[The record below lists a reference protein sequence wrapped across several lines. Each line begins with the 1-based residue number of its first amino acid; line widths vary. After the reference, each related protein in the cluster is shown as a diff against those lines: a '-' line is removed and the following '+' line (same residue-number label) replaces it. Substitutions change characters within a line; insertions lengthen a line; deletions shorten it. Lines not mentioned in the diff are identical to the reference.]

1 MNLKN
6 SLYII
11 KSSDFEKKSFLI
23 ELLPNS
29 IIYKAHFPGLPI
41 TPGVC
46 IVQIAT
52 ELLQEFMHKNIVLK
66 TIANAKFLSIIN
78 PEEDKE
84 IIFNIKKI
92 TIDEMEN
99 NVSVTIIVQNQS
111 DKIYSKISLTYNF
124 E

>member
-1 MNLKN
+1 MNLN
-6 SLYII
+6 NNLYII
-11 KSSDFEKKSFLI
+11 KSSDVEKRSFLI

-29 IIYKAHFPGLPI
+29 IIYKTHFPGHPI

-52 ELLQEFMHKNIVLK
+52 ELLQEFMHKNLVLK

-84 IIFNIKKI
+84 VIFNIKKL
-92 TIDEMEN
+92 TIDETEKKIS
-99 NVSVTIIVQNQS
+99 VSIIVQDQS

>member
-6 SLYII
+6 NLYII
-11 KSSDFEKKSFLI
+11 KSSDVEKRSFLI

-29 IIYKAHFPGLPI
+29 IIYKAHFPGHPI

-52 ELLQEFMHKNIVLK
+52 ELLQEFMHKNLVLK

-78 PEEDKE
+78 PEEVKE
-84 IIFNIKKI
+84 VIFNIKKL
-92 TIDEMEN
+92 TIDETEKKIS
-99 NVSVTIIVQNQS
+99 VSIIVQDQS

>member
-6 SLYII
+6 NLYII
-11 KSSDFEKKSFLI
+11 KSSDVEKKSFLI

-29 IIYKAHFPGLPI
+29 IIYKAHFPGHPI

-52 ELLQEFMHKNIVLK
+52 ELLQEFMHKNLVLK

-84 IIFNIKKI
+84 VIFNIKKL
-92 TIDEMEN
+92 TIDETEKKIS
-99 NVSVTIIVQNQS
+99 VSIIVQDQS

>member
-6 SLYII
+6 NLYII
-11 KSSDFEKKSFLI
+11 KSSDVEKRSFLI

-29 IIYKAHFPGLPI
+29 IIYKAHFPGHPI

-46 IVQIAT
+46 IVQIVT
-52 ELLQEFMHKNIVLK
+52 ELLQEFMHKNLVLK

-84 IIFNIKKI
+84 VIFNIKKL
-92 TIDEMEN
+92 TIDETEKKIS
-99 NVSVTIIVQNQS
+99 VSIIVHDQF

>member
-6 SLYII
+6 NLYII
-11 KSSDFEKKSFLI
+11 KSSDVEKRSFLI

-29 IIYKAHFPGLPI
+29 IIYKAHFPGHPI

-52 ELLQEFMHKNIVLK
+52 ELLQEFMHKNLVLK

-84 IIFNIKKI
+84 VIFNIKKLI
-92 TIDEMEN
+92 IDETEKKIS
-99 NVSVTIIVQNQS
+99 VSIIVQDQS

>member
-6 SLYII
+6 NLYII
-11 KSSDFEKKSFLI
+11 KSSDVENRSFLI
-23 ELLPNS
+23 ELLANS
-29 IIYKAHFPGLPI
+29 IIYKAHFPGHPI

-52 ELLQEFMHKNIVLK
+52 ELLQEFLHKNLVLK

-78 PEEDKE
+78 PEDDKE
-84 IIFNIKKI
+84 IIFNIKKL
-92 TIDEMEN
+92 TIDETEN
-99 NVSVTIIVQNQS
+99 NVSVSMIVQDQS

>member
-6 SLYII
+6 NLYII
-11 KSSDFEKKSFLI
+11 KSSDVEKRSFLI

-29 IIYKAHFPGLPI
+29 IIYKAHFPGHPI

-52 ELLQEFMHKNIVLK
+52 ELLQEFMHKNLVLK

-84 IIFNIKKI
+84 VIFNIKKL
-92 TIDEMEN
+92 TIDETEKKIS
-99 NVSVTIIVQNQS
+99 VSIIVQDQS

>member
-6 SLYII
+6 NLYII
-11 KSSDFEKKSFLI
+11 KASDVEKRSFLI

-29 IIYKAHFPGLPI
+29 IIYKAHFPGHPI

-52 ELLQEFMHKNIVLK
+52 ELLQEFMHKNLVLK

-84 IIFNIKKI
+84 VIFNIKKL
-92 TIDEMEN
+92 TIDETEKKIS
-99 NVSVTIIVQNQS
+99 VSIIVQDQS

>member
-6 SLYII
+6 NLYII
-11 KSSDFEKKSFLI
+11 KSSDVEKRSFLI

-29 IIYKAHFPGLPI
+29 IIYKAHFPGHPI

-52 ELLQEFMHKNIVLK
+52 ELLQEFMHKNLVLK
-66 TIANAKFLSIIN
+66 TITNAKFLSIIN
-78 PEEDKE
+78 PENDKK
-84 IIFNIKKI
+84 IIFNIKKL
-92 TIDEMEN
+92 TIDETEN
-99 NVSVTIIVQNQS
+99 NVSVSIIVQDQS

>member
-6 SLYII
+6 NLYII
-11 KSSDFEKKSFLI
+11 KSSDIEKRSFLI
-23 ELLPNS
+23 ELRPNS
-29 IIYKAHFPGLPI
+29 IIYKAHFPGHPI

-52 ELLQEFMHKNIVLK
+52 ELLQEFMHKNLVLK

-78 PEEDKE
+78 PEEEKE
-84 IIFNIKKI
+84 VIFNIKKL
-92 TIDEMEN
+92 TIEETEKKIS
-99 NVSVTIIVQNQS
+99 VSIIVQDQS

>member
-6 SLYII
+6 NLYII
-11 KSSDFEKKSFLI
+11 KSSDVEKRSFLI

-29 IIYKAHFPGLPI
+29 IIYKAHFPGHPI

-52 ELLQEFMHKNIVLK
+52 ELLQEFMHKNLVLK

-84 IIFNIKKI
+84 VIFNIKKL
-92 TIDEMEN
+92 TIDETEN
-99 NVSVTIIVQNQS
+99 KISVSIIVQDQS

>member
-6 SLYII
+6 NLYII
-11 KSSDFEKKSFLI
+11 KSSDVEKRSFLI

-29 IIYKAHFPGLPI
+29 IIYKAHFPGHPI

-52 ELLQEFMHKNIVLK
+52 ELLQEFMHKNLVLK

-84 IIFNIKKI
+84 VIFNIKKL
-92 TIDEMEN
+92 TIDETEKKIS
-99 NVSVTIIVQNQS
+99 VSIIVQDQY

>member
-6 SLYII
+6 NLYII
-11 KSSDFEKKSFLI
+11 KSSDVEKRSFLI

-29 IIYKAHFPGLPI
+29 IIYKAHFPGHPI

-52 ELLQEFMHKNIVLK
+52 ELLQEFMHKNLVLK

-84 IIFNIKKI
+84 VIFNIKKL
-92 TIDEMEN
+92 TIDETEKKIT
-99 NVSVTIIVQNQS
+99 VSIIVQDQS

>member
-6 SLYII
+6 NLYII
-11 KSSDFEKKSFLI
+11 KSSDVEKRSFLI

-29 IIYKAHFPGLPI
+29 IIYKAHFPGHPI

-52 ELLQEFMHKNIVLK
+52 ELLLEFMHKNLVLK

-84 IIFNIKKI
+84 VIFNIKKL
-92 TIDEMEN
+92 TIDETEKKIS
-99 NVSVTIIVQNQS
+99 VSIIVQDQS